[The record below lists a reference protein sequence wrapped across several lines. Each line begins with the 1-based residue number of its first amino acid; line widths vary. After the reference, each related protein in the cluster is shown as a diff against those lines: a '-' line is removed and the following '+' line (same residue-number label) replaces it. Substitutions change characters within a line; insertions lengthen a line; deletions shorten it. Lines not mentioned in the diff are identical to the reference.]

1 MPIALNLRSLRTAR
15 SVRTNTTKTRSRYTL
30 WAVGRPWPT
39 LTAIVAA
46 LILVVSAG
54 AANLGLPVVEGP
66 ANDRVGLSTSTVWLP
81 AAEGYRYLRAA
92 REGGITWVRED
103 FAWSTIEPSRGQ
115 FRWLRTDTL
124 MRNAARLGIKV
135 LAIAGYSPGWAS
147 GHNESDKYPP
157 RSTADYARFVK
168 AIADRYGRNGIF
180 WRSQPKLTP
189 SPVTAIELWNE
200 PWLAAFWKPAPDASA
215 YARLVR
221 AAASAVK
228 ATRPGMTILVSG
240 DVPEESTGVGV
251 DWFKTLLLADPP
263 LWQSRLVDAWSVHLY
278 CHELSPWDATS
289 TQRARFD
296 RILLTR
302 RLAQDALADKP
313 IWITEFGWR
322 TDPGQPDAVDEQTQA
337 RYMREALARVDT
349 EWRSFVRRSFVFTW
363 AKPSPTDEYNLL
375 RPDGSSRP
383 AWQAIQAFISRG
395 A

>member
-1 MPIALNLRSLRTAR
+1 
-15 SVRTNTTKTRSRYTL
+15 
-30 WAVGRPWPT
+30 
-39 LTAIVAA
+39 
-46 LILVVSAG
+46 
-54 AANLGLPVVEGP
+54 
-66 ANDRVGLSTSTVWLP
+66 
-81 AAEGYRYLRAA
+81 
-92 REGGITWVRED
+92 
-103 FAWSTIEPSRGQ
+103 
-115 FRWLRTDTL
+115 
-124 MRNAARLGIKV
+124 
-135 LAIAGYSPGWAS
+135 
-147 GHNESDKYPP
+147 
-157 RSTADYARFVK
+157 VK